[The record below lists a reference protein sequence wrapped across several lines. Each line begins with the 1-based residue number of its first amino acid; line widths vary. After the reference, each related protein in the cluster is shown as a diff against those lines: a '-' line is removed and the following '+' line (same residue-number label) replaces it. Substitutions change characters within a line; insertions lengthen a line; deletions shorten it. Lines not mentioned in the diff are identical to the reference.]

1 MYRLVIVV
9 LPLLLISSQRVAGQV
24 DSSSIEVFSG
34 IIIDDSLEYALPS
47 VHLWNEST
55 RMGSISN
62 DSGDLE
68 VTSHLNTK
76 LFILIYQNPR

>member
-62 DSGDLE
+62 DSG

-76 LFILIYQNPR
+76 LFILIFQNPK